1 MVPRDGRSCRSW
13 WGAGECMK
21 HALLLAMVMMSLLPA
36 ALVSAQLAATNPH
49 GVVRSLRA
57 LRDHSRPLLVFA
69 PTGSDA
75 RLLGQMRLLAAH
87 GNELN
92 DRQVLPIAI
101 VGSGAPEPQVG
112 LNMAALSPEEA
123 AAARRRFQIAP
134 EAFVVLLLGK
144 DGGEKLRS
152 DQPIAYE
159 TLRDT
164 VDAMPM
170 RQHEMR
176 EPR

>member
-1 MVPRDGRSCRSW
+1 
-13 WGAGECMK
+13 
-21 HALLLAMVMMSLLPA
+21 MVMMSLLSA

-75 RLLGQMRLLAAH
+75 RLLSQVRLLAAH
-87 GNELN
+87 WDELN

-101 VGSGAPEPQVG
+101 VGSGQPEPQAG
-112 LNMAALSPEEA
+112 PGMAAVSPAEA
-123 AAARRRFQIAP
+123 AAARRRFHIAP
-134 EAFVVLLLGK
+134 DAFVVMLLGK

-152 DQPIAYE
+152 DQPTAYE

-164 VDAMPM
+164 IDAMPM
-170 RQHEMR
+170 RQQEMR
-176 EPR
+176 EPK